1 MVWEKEREETI
12 RLWGKNRREAKL
24 LLIRSFVYPLSIAIN
39 LFERL
44 SLSVQTEFL
53 YELLCYSIFAAC
65 TYSASIYFMEMIRTS
80 SASQDDA
87 RGRVNNTNTKFYLS
101 IFNSHKIQLRPSSY
115 SRKLFQA
122 ESNFQWHDFVWSF
135 EVYMEFH
142 WMFWIP
148 WTLSQSTQQLFGRL
162 VRCKC
167 DVVRKPTKNSRI
179 DEHRTELEHLDTANG
194 HQMRAPL
201 CSGMWCPI

>member
-1 MVWEKEREETI
+1 MVWEKEREATI

-53 YELLCYSIFAAC
+53 YELLCYLIFAAC
-65 TYSASIYFMEMIRTS
+65 TYSASIYFMDMIRTSS

-87 RGRVNNTNTKFYLS
+87 RGRVNNTNTKFYFS

-115 SRKLFQA
+115 SRKLFQV
-122 ESNFQWHDFVWSF
+122 ESNFQWHDCVWSF
-135 EVYMEFH
+135 EVCMCKICWILMEFH

-148 WTLSQSTQQLFGRL
+148 WTLSQSTQKLFGRL
-162 VRCKC
+162 VN
-167 DVVRKPTKNSRI
+167 VT
-179 DEHRTELEHLDTANG
+179 
-194 HQMRAPL
+194 
-201 CSGMWCPI
+201 

>member
-1 MVWEKEREETI
+1 MAKFESQTSFTKLVAKLKTAIACVYSTGCGSSCTTILFHSNVSTRCNLLNICAESKRLTGCCEKKREETI

-53 YELLCYSIFAAC
+53 YELLCYLIFAAC

-80 SASQDDA
+80 SSASQDDA
-87 RGRVNNTNTKFYLS
+87 RGRVNNTNTKFYFS

-115 SRKLFQA
+115 SRKLFQV
-122 ESNFQWHDFVWSF
+122 ESNFQ
-135 EVYMEFH
+135 
-142 WMFWIP
+142 
-148 WTLSQSTQQLFGRL
+148 
-162 VRCKC
+162 
-167 DVVRKPTKNSRI
+167 
-179 DEHRTELEHLDTANG
+179 
-194 HQMRAPL
+194 
-201 CSGMWCPI
+201 